1 MNEVLSGCTVRGTI
15 QQWTAVFS
23 ECGRYRYAL
32 ARPLP
37 SILRW
42 HRPILWIMLN
52 PSTADAKNNDPTI
65 RRCINFSTTWG
76 YTRLLVGNLYGLK
89 ATKPKAL
96 RAPPG
101 GIDAVGPLTD
111 KHLAEMAATA
121 ETIVLAWGQL
131 GPDKKRAESVLA
143 ALAPYHER
151 MHVLGFTLSGI
162 PRHPLMMPN
171 ATALQPW
178 LAAPSRIAAQ

>member
-1 MNEVLSGCTVRGTI
+1 MNEVLSGCSVRAAI

-32 ARPLP
+32 GRPLD
-37 SILRW
+37 SLLRW

-65 RRCINFSTTWG
+65 RRCINFSTAWG
-76 YTRLLVGNLYGLK
+76 YTHLMVGNLYALK

-96 RAPPG
+96 KAPPG

-111 KHLAEMAATA
+111 QHLQKMASQAEA
-121 ETIVLAWGQL
+121 IILAWGQL
-131 GPDKKRAESVLA
+131 GPDKKRAEQLLESMGQ
-143 ALAPYHER
+143 YKER
-151 MHVLGFTLSGI
+151 MHVLGYTLSGI

-171 ATALQPW
+171 ATELQ
-178 LAAPSRIAAQ
+178 RYAQQHLPEAGK